1 MEDWL
6 GRIARDPFAD
16 WRYSERPELVT
27 TTPTAGSGTESST
40 PTARKPTPNSTSG
53 GGGSRPESATSKR
66 SASPEEDYDA
76 IINKRLKVSK
86 ELVELEA
93 YFYATLGGEAKF
105 LEAEFKAD
113 MAFKC
118 HICKK
123 VFMNNIEFMKH
134 LHLHVESD
142 RATAIDLADL
152 TQCKYCYKER
162 WGLPLMHVCCCL
174 PSYVVPF

>member
-1 MEDWL
+1 MNAAE
-6 GRIARDPFAD
+6 
-16 WRYSERPELVT
+16 S
-27 TTPTAGSGTESST
+27 TAT
-40 PTARKPTPNSTSG
+40 
-53 GGGSRPESATSKR
+53 GSRKSTVSPATVGRPPGDHAALKR
-66 SASPEEDYDA
+66 AVSPGEEDYDA
-76 IINKRLKVSK
+76 IINKRLKISK
-86 ELVELEA
+86 ELVQLET
-93 YFYATLGGEAKF
+93 YFYATLQGEAKF

-162 WGLPLMHVCCCL
+162 A
-174 PSYVVPF
+174 SIS